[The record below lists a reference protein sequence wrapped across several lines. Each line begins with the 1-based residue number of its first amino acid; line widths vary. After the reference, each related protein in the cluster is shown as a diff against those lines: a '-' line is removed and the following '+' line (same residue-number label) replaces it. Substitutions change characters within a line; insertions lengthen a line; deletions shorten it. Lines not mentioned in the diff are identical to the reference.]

1 MSPIVS
7 STVLHLNFLPSISS
21 FFTVLSVFLF
31 YFSFFWVSRVILFQL
46 VDAFP
51 WTMNNF
57 LSVKTYDSAGYVVF
71 KTCPVI
77 FAETDESASWC

>member
-51 WTMNNF
+51 WIMNNF
-57 LSVKTYDSAGYVVF
+57 LSVKTYDSAGRGF
-71 KTCPVI
+71 KVT
-77 FAETDESASWC
+77 